1 MAPAA
6 DSQLDRIL
14 AFDMKVRRT
23 VSPPLL
29 PPTPKSRRAVANTL
43 EQPALPKRSERL
55 ANHPLANI
63 ASSKRA
69 EVVLMCRFNV
79 LPEEL
84 PANESKTAYNQLY
97 KEKLNGDCF
106 EGLGAIAGTTLCKPV
121 TWPFGL
127 SCRPWLT
134 STPWITSLLYPGTSV
149 GLILELDA
157 MLCAF

>member
-6 DSQLDRIL
+6 DSQLDRLL
-14 AFDMKVRRT
+14 AFDMEVRRT

-84 PANESKTAYNQLY
+84 PVDPLGRLVTI
-97 KEKLNGDCF
+97 LN
-106 EGLGAIAGTTLCKPV
+106 
-121 TWPFGL
+121 
-127 SCRPWLT
+127 S
-134 STPWITSLLYPGTSV
+134 
-149 GLILELDA
+149 
-157 MLCAF
+157 